1 MVENPVKIFRD
12 DHREVRDDL
21 LELASAIESK
31 DLQRA
36 GEILDRLNRLLGPH
50 FRFEEEALYPAMRK
64 FLGEY
69 VDSLLNEHDGAIN
82 AARDLIKLIESGEID
97 DETAR
102 TAADRTRALLVHVSN
117 CDGIAILA
125 ERLNE
130 NEIED
135 LGEKFQKIRE
145 EGIPLLDWA
154 ETIRN
159 KRGS

>member
-1 MVENPVKIFRD
+1 MVENPVEIFRD

-21 LELASAIESK
+21 LELARAIEDK
-31 DLQRA
+31 DLNRA

-50 FRFEEEALYPAMRK
+50 FRFEEEALYPAMRR

-82 AARDLIKLIESGEID
+82 AARELVELIERGSID

-102 TAADRTRALLVHVSN
+102 DAANRTRALLVHVSN

-125 ERLNE
+125 ERLDKE
-130 NEIED
+130 EIED
-135 LGEKFQKIRE
+135 LGKKFQRIRE
-145 EGIPLLDWA
+145 EGVTLLDWA